1 MFNYTSLKEP
11 TSLGSSGGVFDYP
24 LLMATVIKVLPTYGA
39 SVFQRNTRIALCITA
54 TIIRILLNINLN
66 AIVEDALHRRNDHSC
81 ASLEM
86 TLVFFNQD

>member
-11 TSLGSSGGVFDYP
+11 TSYP
-24 LLMATVIKVLPTYGA
+24 LLMATVIKVPPTYGA
-39 SVFQRNTRIALCITA
+39 YVFQRNTCIALCITA

-86 TLVFFNQD
+86 TLAFFNQD